1 MTHETAIKRAQVV
14 IKFIALMTSV
24 ASPPGL
30 SAIATRRDVRWRR
43 ATRFSSVSVSPRVRS
58 TTSISCEDMGTRGDG
73 SLKAGFSG
81 NRKEPSTKDGEYVS
95 NGAKPWDRP
104 KRIVLLRHAESEGNV
119 DETMYMRKP
128 DHRIELTEKGKQQAR
143 AAGEELKKLL
153 GPNETL
159 YVYVSPYLR
168 TMQTLYELGQAVGV
182 DRVLGVREEPRIR
195 EQDFGNFQDATMQE
209 LKKERLGFGR
219 FFYRFP
225 NGESAA
231 DVYDRVTSF
240 RETLRND
247 IHFGRFNCDDRGC
260 RTDDCT
266 VVIVTHGLTLRV
278 FLMRWYK
285 WTTDQFTRLKNPG
298 NAELIVMERGDGGR
312 YTLLNQTHSEDY
324 LIEKGFTEPMI
335 QDQKW
340 AKVAPVDG
348 LNSEWPTSK
357 GDLFFE
363 NFPKRLEANRASVLN
378 ADKFFERR
386 RREQER
392 EREGRREDKEKNN
405 W

>member
-1 MTHETAIKRAQVV
+1 MEARSLAQRTLLCLLGN
-14 IKFIALMTSV
+14 KKANTFYFSWTRFSRRRGRPYIAL
-24 ASPPGL
+24 
-30 SAIATRRDVRWRR
+30 IATRRAFAMSSLASFSGLSGIAVGRDVRWRR
-43 ATRFSSVSVSPRVRS
+43 GACVSSRTVSPRASSRAGTLRV
-58 TTSISCEDMGTRGDG
+58 TCEDLGKKR
-73 SLKAGFSG
+73 
-81 NRKEPSTKDGEYVS
+81 EPSTKDGEYVRTGK
-95 NGAKPWDRP
+95 NTAPWDRP

-128 DHRIELTEKGKQQAR
+128 DHRIELTEKGKAQAR
-143 AAGEELKKLL
+143 RAGEELKALM

-195 EQDFGNFQDATMQE
+195 EQDFGNFQDATMRE
-209 LKKERLGFGR
+209 LKKERVGFGR

-285 WTTDQFTRLKNPG
+285 WTTDQFTSLRNPG
-298 NAELIVMERGDGGR
+298 NAELIVMERG
-312 YTLLNQTHSEDY
+312 Y
-324 LIEKGFTEPMI
+324 
-335 QDQKW
+335 
-340 AKVAPVDG
+340 V
-348 LNSEWPTSK
+348 
-357 GDLFFE
+357 
-363 NFPKRLEANRASVLN
+363 FPIYRIPPP
-378 ADKFFERR
+378 
-386 RREQER
+386 
-392 EREGRREDKEKNN
+392 
-405 W
+405 